1 MSTRERNVTD
11 IDKAPTAPSVTR
23 PAYSPSPRPTF
34 DGPTAITYT
43 DVTRHIWGDD
53 EAGEVFDW
61 IYASTDRI
69 HTLVFGLAPGGAFR
83 HSAEFR
89 TVFGADEVLHVL
101 SGTMILANPETGEV
115 IRVPTGE
122 NAFFRADTW
131 HHVFAHGDEPLRVL
145 EFLCPPPSSGSTGA
159 YARSRDYLTHSRYA
173 DDGLLGRIPGAVP
186 ERQTLTWLRP
196 EHIVH
201 RLEGDALIGI
211 LASTEH
217 LTVASLAL
225 PVGKSAAAHSHGG
238 DEILYVRSGTLSVRA
253 WHDDRTRVF
262 ELNPN
267 DAVYIPEGAL
277 HEYRNYGGQA
287 VEAVFGVAPSYLPEA
302 PDLSA

>member
-1 MSTRERNVTD
+1 MSSEEPPIVTSP
-11 IDKAPTAPSVTR
+11 IRRT
-23 PAYSPSPRPTF
+23 YSPSPRPTF
-34 DGPTAITYT
+34 DGPTAIPYAN
-43 DVTRHIWGDD
+43 VTRHIWGDG

-83 HSAEFR
+83 HSPEFR

-115 IRVPTGE
+115 IRVPAGE

-131 HHVFAHGDEPLRVL
+131 HHVFAHGEDPLRVL
-145 EFLCPPPSSGSTGA
+145 EFLSPPPAAGTTGA
-159 YARSRDYLTHSRYA
+159 YARSRDYLDESRYA
-173 DDGLLGRIPGAVP
+173 DDTLFGRVPGVTP
-186 ERQTLTWLRP
+186 ERRTLTWLRP
-196 EHIVH
+196 EGVVY
-201 RLEGDALIGI
+201 RMDGDGLVGV

-217 LTVASLAL
+217 LTVASLSLSA
-225 PVGKSAAAHSHGG
+225 GKSTSAHGHGG

-253 WHDDRTRVF
+253 WHHDRTSVF

-267 DAVYIPEGAL
+267 DAAYIPQGAV
-277 HEYRNYGGQA
+277 HEYRNYGAQT
-287 VEAVFGVAPSYLPEA
+287 VEAVFGVAPGYPQEA
-302 PDLSA
+302 ADLRA